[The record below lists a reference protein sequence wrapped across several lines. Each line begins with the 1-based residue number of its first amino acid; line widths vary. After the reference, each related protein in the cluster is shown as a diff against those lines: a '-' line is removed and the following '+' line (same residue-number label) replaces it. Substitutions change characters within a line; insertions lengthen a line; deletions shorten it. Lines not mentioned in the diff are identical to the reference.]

1 MPIMDRDTLI
11 ELLNRLGDADD
22 QAVLAAARTIHA
34 RVSDSGYGWNDL
46 LVGAAPEAAPAPAA
60 PAAAA
65 STASAAPVLPV
76 EGDILTIIDGLLAH
90 PEISTDTRIDL
101 QDMRQEAE
109 AGTLDPGDD
118 SYVRALAARLSAD
131 R

>member
-1 MPIMDRDTLI
+1 MPIMDRDNLI
-11 ELLNRLGDADD
+11 ELLKQLGDTDD

-34 RVSDSGYGWNDL
+34 RVSSSGYDWNDL
-46 LVGAAPEAAPAPAA
+46 LVGAAAEAEPASASPSAAP
-60 PAAAA
+60 
-65 STASAAPVLPV
+65 AAPVLPV

-90 PEISTDTRIDL
+90 PEISTDTRLDL
-101 QDMRQEAE
+101 QGMRQEAE